1 MTLVVKENAASLA
14 KPMDFSVERHRP
26 VVVVEVAARSG
37 AHVHCVRKT
46 SAVVGVRQSEK
57 IEPGS
62 GRISPPVKSSTPM
75 CDSVRA

>member
-1 MTLVVKENAASLA
+1 MALVVKDNAASLA
-14 KPMDFSVERHRP
+14 KPMDFSVAGHRP
-26 VVVVEVAARSG
+26 VVAVEFAARSG

-57 IEPGS
+57 IEPAS
-62 GRISPPVKSSTPM
+62 GRIAAPVKSWTPM